1 MTGSDVETAP
11 AAFVPAA
18 PAALVAPAPSALVVS
33 GLTEL
38 AAGALSGWVFA
49 AVRRRPEAMR
59 ALGVRAPQRIR
70 QWHLDLAMLGGFTA
84 ICGTAVPA
92 APRVTTAAL
101 AIGAWSNAF
110 AFLPLAFKPDLE
122 NRPAYL
128 GLVVGSFVTTS
139 IGFCGI
145 ARTAHRRY
153 RAR

>member
-1 MTGSDVETAP
+1 MTGRAVTA
-11 AAFVPAA
+11 
-18 PAALVAPAPSALVVS
+18 APSALVVS

-38 AAGALSGWVFA
+38 AAGAVSGWVVA
-49 AVRRRPEAMR
+49 ALRRRPETMR

-84 ICGTAVPA
+84 ICGMAVPG
-92 APRVTTAAL
+92 APRLTTTAL
-101 AIGAWSNAF
+101 AVGAWTNAF
-110 AFLPLAFKPDLE
+110 AFLPLAFRPDLE
-122 NRPAYL
+122 DRPAYL
-128 GLVVGSFVTTS
+128 VPVVGSFVATS

>member
-1 MTGSDVETAP
+1 MTGSDVTTASS
-11 AAFVPAA
+11 
-18 PAALVAPAPSALVVS
+18 ALVTTAPSALVVS

-49 AVRRRPEAMR
+49 AVRRRPEMMR

-84 ICGTAVPA
+84 ICGMAVPA
-92 APRVTTAAL
+92 APRVTTTAL
-101 AIGAWSNAF
+101 AIGAWTNAF

-122 NRPAYL
+122 DRPAYL
-128 GLVVGSFVTTS
+128 VSVVGSFVATS